1 MRALERALRKWPNGT
16 YVSWRPIREAQA
28 DSRFLNS
35 VAALGAPNILRL
47 ELDVGSGPIGAQGQE
62 PLARAGLL
70 IVNPPHTLIDEARTL
85 MPWLAETLSRG
96 GRGRHLC
103 AWLTEPE
110 LSARRLARCGRFG
123 LCVNDCAGWR
133 RRPRGNGEGVSM
145 ALPNVLKDKLRLP
158 VIGAP
163 LFIISHPALVIAQC
177 KAGIV
182 GAFPALNARPISQ
195 LDEWLHEITE
205 ALSAHDR
212 AHPERPAAPFAVNQ
226 IVHKSNAR
234 LEEDMALTVKW
245 KAPIVITSLG
255 AREDVNAAVHGYG
268 GITLHD
274 IINDRFAHKAI
285 EKGADGLIAVAAGAG
300 GHAGPVS
307 PFALIQD
314 IRAWFDGPLLLSGAI
329 ATGRAVL
336 AAQVMGADLAYIGSA
351 FVATAEARAIDAYK
365 QAIVDGDASDIVGSS
380 YFTGVFGN
388 YLKSSIVKSG
398 LDPDS
403 LPLGEAKAMNFA
415 SSGSSGAKPWRDI
428 WGSGQG
434 IGAVKTV
441 APAAELVARLERE
454 YAQAKAK
461 VCA

>member
-1 MRALERALRKWPNGT
+1 
-16 YVSWRPIREAQA
+16 
-28 DSRFLNS
+28 
-35 VAALGAPNILRL
+35 
-47 ELDVGSGPIGAQGQE
+47 
-62 PLARAGLL
+62 
-70 IVNPPHTLIDEARTL
+70 
-85 MPWLAETLSRG
+85 
-96 GRGRHLC
+96 
-103 AWLTEPE
+103 
-110 LSARRLARCGRFG
+110 
-123 LCVNDCAGWR
+123 
-133 RRPRGNGEGVSM
+133 M
-145 ALPNVLKDKLRLP
+145 ALPNILKDNLRLP
-158 VIGAP
+158 VVGAP

-205 ALSAHDR
+205 ALAAHDR
-212 AHPERPAAPFAVNQ
+212 AHPDRPAAPFAVNQ

-234 LEEDMALTVKW
+234 LEEDMAMTVKW

-255 AREDVNAAVHGYG
+255 AREDVNTAVHAYG
-268 GITLHD
+268 GATLHD

-351 FVATAEARAIDAYK
+351 FVATPEARAIDDYK
-365 QAIVDGDASDIVGSS
+365 QAIVDSDASDIIGSA

-388 YLKSSIVKSG
+388 YLKPSIVRSG

-403 LPLGEAKAMNFA
+403 LPERDAKAMSFA
-415 SSGSSGAKPWRDI
+415 SASGPSSEPKAWRDI

-434 IGAVKTV
+434 IGAVKAV
-441 APAAELVARLERE
+441 QPVAELVARLERE
-454 YAQAKAK
+454 YAEAKAR
-461 VCA
+461 VCG